1 VRSAFRCVEDR
12 KARAWKWPGVGAAS
26 VLSRKGAESREKI
39 RDVALL
45 FLDFALRIR
54 ISWAKFSSSCSFFP
68 SILVARL
75 PRLAAAR
82 LAGMPRVRALAVD
95 ASVVRSPPSLE
106 AATLAAWRVASAAAR
121 HRTERVVVYTPAGGD
136 AADGRGAACL
146 ARLLQYL
153 ETPPYLRRALVP
165 RHPDLAKV
173 GALPRNNLGLAPLM
187 PHHLRCHQRSRY
199 REGVVIPDPS
209 SESRTASALADVGLR
224 ANVRLDC
231 AVKVGVR
238 VTTALDDVA
247 EGHLRAGEANLSED
261 EHHLSEDARER
272 ERERGDGAP
281 ASREPTRRVRVVSPD
296 EPGREGRYWGF
307 TVRFASGTAA
317 EAGEGT
323 THDDE
328 GTRYRILAPRDPE

>member
-1 VRSAFRCVEDR
+1 
-12 KARAWKWPGVGAAS
+12 
-26 VLSRKGAESREKI
+26 
-39 RDVALL
+39 
-45 FLDFALRIR
+45 
-54 ISWAKFSSSCSFFP
+54 
-68 SILVARL
+68 
-75 PRLAAAR
+75 
-82 LAGMPRVRALAVD
+82 MPRVRALAVD

-106 AATLAAWRVASAAAR
+106 AATLAASAAAR
-121 HRTERVVVYTPAGGD
+121 HRAARRRHTPAGGE

-187 PHHLRCHQRSRY
+187 PHHLRRHQRSRY

-224 ANVRLDC
+224 ANVRLDR

-238 VTTALDDVA
+238 VTTALDDFA

-261 EHHLSEDARER
+261 EHHLSEDAREGRGRQRRAAAEPRGRARRLPGRTRARGPILGIHRALR
-272 ERERGDGAP
+272 ERHRGGGGGRNDARGRGDA
-281 ASREPTRRVRVVSPD
+281 VSNP
-296 EPGREGRYWGF
+296 R
-307 TVRFASGTAA
+307 AA
-317 EAGEGT
+317 
-323 THDDE
+323 
-328 GTRYRILAPRDPE
+328 

>member
-1 VRSAFRCVEDR
+1 
-12 KARAWKWPGVGAAS
+12 
-26 VLSRKGAESREKI
+26 
-39 RDVALL
+39 
-45 FLDFALRIR
+45 
-54 ISWAKFSSSCSFFP
+54 
-68 SILVARL
+68 
-75 PRLAAAR
+75 
-82 LAGMPRVRALAVD
+82 MPRVRALAVD

-106 AATLAAWRVASAAAR
+106 AATLAASRVASAAAR
-121 HRTERVVVYTPAGGD
+121 HRAERVVVYTPAGGD

-187 PHHLRCHQRSRY
+187 PHHLRRHQRSRY

-224 ANVRLDC
+224 ANVRLDR

-247 EGHLRAGEANLSED
+247 EGHLLHAGEANLSED
-261 EHHLSEDARER
+261 EHLSEDARER

-281 ASREPTRRVRVVSPD
+281 ASREPTRRARVVSPD

-323 THDDE
+323 THEEE